1 MRLWQKKHPRTQSP
15 GTRTNRLKSAAQSS
29 SRTLNAEIVA
39 RLESS
44 FKPQATSTNREVELL
59 LAAVH
64 TQFET
69 LDLKVQLITSRLES
83 LRMRSKLIQSD
94 SERLTKS
101 AKTDADF
108 ARVGESIEQLKAVEE
123 ESDQLK
129 RELEQ
134 VLDQQ
139 GSMNRQYQ
147 DMSAMVSATRAELEK
162 RFAFTRKRPS
172 K

>member
-1 MRLWQKKHPRTQSP
+1 MKQDDPQFKLRLKPELKERLEGSAKES
-15 GTRTNRLKSAAQSS
+15 TRTLG
-29 SRTLNAEIVA
+29 AEIVA
-39 RLESS
+39 RLENS
-44 FKPQATSTNREVELL
+44 FKPQAASTNREVELL

-83 LRMRSKLIQSD
+83 LRMRSKLIQFD
-94 SERLTKS
+94 SERLTES

-123 ESDQLK
+123 ESDVLK
-129 RELEQ
+129 RELVV

-139 GSMNRQYQ
+139 ASMNKQYQ
-147 DMSAMVSATRAELEK
+147 DMSAMVSETRAELEK
-162 RFAFTRKRPS
+162 RFPFVRKTS
-172 K
+172 HK